1 MPRINLIFNQKNLT
15 QNADSAKPV
24 SAKVYRLRVRVPEE
38 LVGEVAAEVI

>member
-24 SAKVYRLRVRVPEE
+24 SGKVYRLRIKVPAE
-38 LVGEVAAEVI
+38 LPGEVAAEVT